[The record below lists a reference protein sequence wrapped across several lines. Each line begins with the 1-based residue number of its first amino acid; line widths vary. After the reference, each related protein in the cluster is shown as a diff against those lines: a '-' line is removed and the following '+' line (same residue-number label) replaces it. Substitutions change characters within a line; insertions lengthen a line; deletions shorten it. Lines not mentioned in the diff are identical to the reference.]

1 MMLLRLV
8 IALLPE
14 APHEAVTRDSTETVP
29 RPRLCTLFLAPC
41 PEVEAEADRCT
52 GLFVST
58 VTDCAVAP
66 VAAPRSWRPSP
77 PEVPQFPMDRPWQ
90 RAL

>member
-8 IALLPE
+8 IALLTE
-14 APHEAVTRDSTETVP
+14 APAQDAVTREPAS
-29 RPRLCTLFLAPC
+29 RLCTLFLAPC
-41 PEVEAEADRCT
+41 PEVEVEAERCT

-66 VAAPRSWRPSP
+66 IAAPRSRRAPPS
-77 PEVPQFPMDRPWQ
+77 EGPQFPMDRPWQ
-90 RAL
+90 RPL